1 MSQSDFVTRGQAL
14 VSAGQYQEAV
24 KVCRLGLLGRPTTVD
39 GRVVLGQA
47 LLALKR
53 FDEVI
58 AEMRVA
64 LELDGSS
71 VDAQVLKGE
80 ALLRKKDFAQA
91 IDVLRIVRSQA
102 PTDPRIAGL
111 IAEAERGGGKPRVTA
126 SHRSVGF
133 VSPSVPSAD
142 ERGSDAFTR
151 EKETREKDTR
161 AKVPAGKARP
171 PMFDDSDDSDAD
183 DSAGH
188 YTRPTSLAAPGAKKR
203 TPAPLFGGA
212 AAKPGGPRPEGTS
225 EVDLDEE
232 GIEMDDDDDDAP
244 AAPPVA
250 RNAPPNAA
258 GGDRGRVIPTQRP
271 AQKATAMGSA
281 AAPNMPAPGGPRAK
295 LPNPNRNRPPT
306 AAPLFGGG
314 APALAPPKPVRNE
327 GSSTHELDDE
337 EVMDLETPEPVLTG
351 PKKPGPRTA
360 ARNAVQMPS
369 GPLDIS
375 PQGVPATPQVHPPP
389 PPQRITGHEAATAH
403 HAGGAP
409 VPAYVAAPHL
419 AQMIANQ
426 PHMMHVQPLPQLP
439 PQLAPNEQ
447 AIRAAMPT
455 AAAMMMP
462 PSMHPVPAAPPLTQA
477 QAESAAVVDQLFAGN
492 TKNDPYGVP
501 NMGGLY
507 GGQGGYP
514 QQEPYGGQVPPHM
527 MQTQLPYLD
536 PNQQAA
542 MAAAQAQADYE
553 RASMAQMAGGMFEQH
568 QQQVQAVSLPDYGM
582 SQSGPAIKTGVRRRS
597 KAMLF
602 VWILL
607 GAAMIGGGV
616 FAGFKIR
623 AMRLEKQ
630 IGEARAQAV
639 AIAQDDAWKGWVG
652 ARDRLAGIARASAT
666 VENRAAL
673 ARVRALAAFEF
684 GDGYEEAKRA
694 VEGLNGEGGLDGA
707 IATAYLGLAGSD
719 AKLAKD
725 GAERAHERAPAD
737 AATLYVR
744 GRAALLNGDLKLGLT
759 SMNEAIAVEE
769 RPLYQIGLARALGEA
784 GEWDK
789 ALSIVDKLL
798 TDSPELASA
807 ILERA
812 HLLAI
817 SARLA
822 ANSPATDDIR
832 GRLLKM
838 VSEGRNAPGEQSV
851 RGVSPSQVAYGYVML
866 ALVDH
871 AGGQNPNSHIQNAII
886 LTRDLE
892 LDDQRFAETMIDALY
907 SIGLVP
913 ASRRAAQSAFQ
924 RWPAS
929 LNITTGL
936 ARAALAEGDAKAA
949 LDAFG
954 KTDLADW
961 PQSLVV
967 RAQAKYALGD
977 TDGARTDYGSALKK
991 SAGYEPALVG
1001 LAWLELKAGD
1011 IDEART
1017 RIEARLPKGDVLP
1030 SAALATVYAA
1040 TLRAGG
1046 DVKEREQA
1054 RDLMQK
1060 IVNGPPTT
1068 DLARAQLELA
1078 RIYQDLGDLTQARTM
1093 YGIAA
1098 TKGNPEARLEI
1109 GLLLLEDRD
1118 ATGAAQTFA
1127 QLVKEAGDGA
1137 SASLLLEAARVSM
1150 LAGDHVSAQD
1160 YLERADK
1167 RPDVVRWHLLRERA
1181 RLFSRRG
1188 DATGAA
1194 EALMLA
1200 LDGSGNDVETMML
1213 AAEVATSDDPAQPAL
1228 IEKVRTL
1235 APQRLT
1241 NLPELDIALGKIALA
1256 TGKIDEAAVRF
1267 TTAEQAIIAAKGGGR
1282 RRAQATYALAYILYQ
1297 REEDVR
1303 AENAFGHVVSLDP
1316 TLYPAYLYM
1325 ADLKR
1330 NTDVKKALELAQ
1342 TAMKLNPDS
1351 VRGWFLLGVIAAQA
1365 GNKKLLDEAITQVNE
1380 IAPGS
1385 EGLAE
1390 LQRMKR

>member
-58 AEMRVA
+58 AEMRVT

-102 PTDPRIAGL
+102 PTDPRIASL
-111 IAEAERGGGKPRVTA
+111 YAEAERGGGKPRITA

-133 VSPSVPSAD
+133 VSPSAPSVD
-142 ERGSDAFTR
+142 DRGSDAFTR

-171 PMFDDSDDSDAD
+171 PMFDDSDDSDAGTD
-183 DSAGH
+183 DNAGN

-212 AAKPGGPRPEGTS
+212 AAKPGRPGTDGTS
-225 EVDLDEE
+225 EVDLEEE
-232 GIEMDDDDDDAP
+232 GIEMDEDDDAP
-244 AAPPVA
+244 AAPPVP
-250 RNAPPNAA
+250 RNAPPNSA
-258 GGDRGRVIPTQRP
+258 GGERGRVMP

-295 LPNPNRNRPPT
+295 LPGPNRNRPPT

-314 APALAPPKPVRNE
+314 APALAPPQPARNE

-369 GPLDIS
+369 GPIDIS
-375 PQGVPATPQVHPPP
+375 PQGAPPPPMHPPP
-389 PPQRITGHEAATAH
+389 AAHRITEQEAATAH

-409 VPAYVAAPHL
+409 VPAHVAAPHL

-426 PHMMHVQPLPQLP
+426 PHLMHVQPLPQLP

-455 AAAMMMP
+455 AAAMPMP
-462 PSMHPVPAAPPLTQA
+462 PSMHPVPTAPPLTQA
-477 QAESAAVVDQLFAGN
+477 QAESAAVVDQLFGGH
-492 TKNDPYGVP
+492 TPNDPYGVP

-514 QQEPYGGQVPPHM
+514 PQAPYGGQVPPHM
-527 MQTQLPYLD
+527 MQTQLPYVD

-542 MAAAQAQADYE
+542 LAAAQAQAEYE
-553 RASMAQMAGGMFEQH
+553 RASMAQMAGGGFEH
-568 QQQVQAVSLPDYGM
+568 QPQVQAVSLPDYGM
-582 SQSGPAIKTGVRRRS
+582 SQSGPGIKTGVRRRS

-639 AIAQDDAWKGWVG
+639 ALAQDDAWKGWVG
-652 ARDRLAGIARASAT
+652 ARDRLAGIARASGT
-666 VENRAAL
+666 IENRAAL
-673 ARVRALAAFEF
+673 ARVRALTAFEF

-707 IATAYLGLAGSD
+707 VATAYLGLAGSD
-719 AKLAKD
+719 AKLAKE

-744 GRAALLNGDLKLGLT
+744 GRAALLNGDLKLALT
-759 SMNEAIAVEE
+759 SMNEAIAVEA
-769 RPLYQIGLARALGEA
+769 RPLYQIGLAHALGEA

-822 ANSPATDDIR
+822 ANSPATQDIR
-832 GRLLKM
+832 ARLLKM

-907 SIGLVP
+907 SVGLVP

-924 RWPAS
+924 RWPTS
-929 LNITTGL
+929 LTITTGL

-949 LDAFG
+949 LDAFS
-954 KTDLADW
+954 KIDISDW

-1068 DLARAQLELA
+1068 DLPRAQLELA
-1078 RIYQDLGDLTQARTM
+1078 RIYQDLGDLAQARTM

-1137 SASLLLEAARVSM
+1137 SAKLLLEAARVSM

-1194 EALMLA
+1194 EALVLA
-1200 LDGSGNDVETMML
+1200 LDQSGNDVETMML
-1213 AAEVATSDDPAQPAL
+1213 AAEVATSDDPPQPAL
-1228 IEKVRTL
+1228 VEKVRTL

-1256 TGKIDEAAVRF
+1256 TDKIDEAVVRF
-1267 TTAEQAIIAAKGGGR
+1267 TAAEQAIIAAKGGGR

-1297 REEDVR
+1297 RGEDVR

-1330 NTDVKKALELAQ
+1330 NTDAKKALELAQ

-1390 LQRMKR
+1390 LQRLKR